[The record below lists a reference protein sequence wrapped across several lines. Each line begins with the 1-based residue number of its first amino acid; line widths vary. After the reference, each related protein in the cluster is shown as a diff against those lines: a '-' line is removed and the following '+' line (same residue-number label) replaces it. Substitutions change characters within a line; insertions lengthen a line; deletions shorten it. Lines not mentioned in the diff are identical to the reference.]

1 MFNVFVLNVCE
12 SVSSTFLNFA
22 SLPHLDFSFKSLTK
36 RRLFCTNK
44 ISQKHKCKKDK
55 KGKCLRIHASNY
67 RRHRLKNCEI
77 SSLSN
82 LIAQD
87 CSLHDVRSRLERKD
101 FWIDWSFN
109 TFSQPTHITQ
119 LLKSFWEKT
128 RTFLAGTQVVPWNSI
143 VTWSH
148 HTGGKLL

>member
-1 MFNVFVLNVCE
+1 MCEVLNVFVLNVCE

-36 RRLFCTNK
+36 GRLFAQIKFHKN
-44 ISQKHKCKKDK
+44 HKCKKEE
-55 KGKCLRIHASNY
+55 KGLCLRIHASNY

-101 FWIDWSFN
+101 FWID
-109 TFSQPTHITQ
+109 
-119 LLKSFWEKT
+119 
-128 RTFLAGTQVVPWNSI
+128 
-143 VTWSH
+143 
-148 HTGGKLL
+148 